1 MSEFRPLIEQQARH
15 QIDERIARASSPRI
29 RAVPRRHRLAAGLR
43 RVADRLE
50 N

>member
-1 MSEFRPLIEQQARH
+1 MSEFRPLIEEQARH
-15 QIDERIARASSPRI
+15 QIDERIARASSPRVP
-29 RAVPRRHRLAAGLR
+29 RLPRRHRLAAGLR